1 MADKAWFFDLDDTL
15 MNTAEVYFEQID
27 KAAKLMIKYLGD
39 QAPSLAQIKQK
50 HLEIDSALR
59 TKINPVTKKPYYYSM
74 ERFPLS
80 LVETYRHFCKELNLE
95 SSYMVERELFDI
107 GEKVFLTIKEYQKKI
122 KREAYSV
129 LPFLNGRGD
138 ILILIT
144 KGDRRI
150 QRKKLKALGREGLL
164 KYFDKCRIVK
174 DKNQT
179 VFRKLK
185 RGLSGKKFYSVGNEY
200 RSDIEPAIKEGCFG
214 VYVPVSSAA
223 VWDRGKLEKIEEDRD
238 KANSV
243 KYGNLLEI
251 KQKYDYL

>member
-1 MADKAWFFDLDDTL
+1 MAEKVWFFDLDDTL
-15 MNTAEVYFEQID
+15 MNTAEVYLEQIE

-39 QAPSLAQIKQK
+39 QAPTLAQVKQK

-59 TKINPVTKKPYYYSM
+59 TKINPVTRKPYYYSM

-80 LVETYRHFCKELNLE
+80 LVETYRYFCKELSLE
-95 SSYMVERELFDI
+95 SSYMVERELFKI

-122 KREAYSV
+122 KKEAYS
-129 LPFLNGRGD
+129 LLEFLDSRSD
-138 ILILIT
+138 ILILLT

-150 QRKKLKALGREGLL
+150 QRKKFKALEREGLL
-164 KYFDKCRIVK
+164 KYFTKFRVVK

-185 RGLSGKKFYSVGNEY
+185 KGFSGKKFYSVGNEY

-214 VYVPVSSAA
+214 VYIPVSSAA
-223 VWDRGKLEKIEEDRD
+223 VWDKGKLEKIEEDRD

-243 KYGNLLEI
+243 RYGNLLEI